1 MKKIAVMLLLIIT
14 MFSTAISAEKKSE
27 LKESTYFTK
36 ENLEQ
41 KTKEQ
46 IKHSLLGPCLA
57 SKTGDIFFFGRNKN
71 TKKLRWHIY
80 NPFKKKIT
88 KEGDCPFTDFNKF
101 AISTNAGNA
110 LVYSKYPG
118 RLWVLNTDKKKWNEV
133 YSNPE
138 NNKEGLAISPISS
151 FSFFNDTNAY
161 SYLDKWDK
169 DHYVRDTVITNIAVN
184 PFSMNKTYTQREL
197 IEKTGNVIVKNK
209 EDIKKLM
216 TTFITTNSSDS
227 CLCVITNRP
236 RQTDKG
242 FVNYIFLV
250 NKNGNVKKVHGCPNM
265 IKPLALS
272 SDASKYMFG
281 TISLKGES
289 EVYLVSNNEK
299 IKIFDNIHPLSGN
312 IFNDG
317 RIWFYGQ
324 KGNEFNIYL
333 RKDGKMQKVLTLSKP
348 YPVAFIE
355 DVNKLLVIKD
365 NKRADYYE
373 LTK

>member
-1 MKKIAVMLLLIIT
+1 MKKIAVLLLCYI
-14 MFSTAISAEKKSE
+14 FLLSTAIAAEKKVE
-27 LKESTYFTK
+27 LKESTNFTK
-36 ENLEQ
+36 ESLEQ

-57 SKTGDIFFFGRNKN
+57 SKTGEIFFLGRNKN
-71 TKKLRWHIY
+71 TKKLRWHVY

-88 KEGDCPFTDFNKF
+88 KEGDCPFTDFDKF

-118 RLWVLNTDKKKWNEV
+118 RLWVLNTNNNKWNQV

-138 NNKEGLAISPISS
+138 KDKEGLAISPISS

-169 DHYVRDTVITNIAVN
+169 DHYVRDTIITNISVE
-184 PFSMNKTYTQREL
+184 PFSMKKAYTQKNL
-197 IEKTGNVIVKNK
+197 IEQTGNTIVKNK

-216 TTFITTNSSDS
+216 TTFIKTNASDS

-236 RQTDKG
+236 RQTDEG
-242 FVNYIFLV
+242 FLNYIFLV
-250 NKNGNVKKVHGCPNM
+250 NKNGNVKKIHACPKV
-265 IKPLALS
+265 IRPLDLNYDS
-272 SDASKYMFG
+272 SKYIFG
-281 TISLKGES
+281 TTSIKGGN
-289 EVYLVSNNEK
+289 EVYLVSNGEK
-299 IKIFDNIHPLSGN
+299 IKIIEDIHPLAGK
-312 IFNDG
+312 IFKDG

-324 KGNEFNIYL
+324 KGNEFNVYL
-333 RKDGKMQKVLTLSKP
+333 RKNGKMQKVLTLAKP

-355 DVNKLLVIKD
+355 DINKLLVIKD
-365 NKRADYYE
+365 NKKADYYE
-373 LTK
+373 LIK

>member
-1 MKKIAVMLLLIIT
+1 MKKIVILLLCLLSV
-14 MFSTAISAEKKSE
+14 FSTAMASDKNL
-27 LKESTYFTK
+27 LKESTFFTK
-36 ENLEQ
+36 EYLEQ
-41 KTKEQ
+41 KTQEQ
-46 IKHSLLGPCLA
+46 IKHELLAPCVA
-57 SKTGDIFFFGRNKN
+57 SKTGEIFFLGRNKT
-71 TKKLRWHIY
+71 TKKLRWHLY
-80 NPFKKKIT
+80 NPFKKSIV
-88 KEGDCPFTDFNKF
+88 KEGSCPFTDFNKF
-101 AISTNAGNA
+101 AISTNASNA

-118 RLWVLNTDKKKWNEV
+118 KLWTLDINTKKWNDV

-138 NNKEGLAISPISS
+138 KDKEGLAISPIST

-161 SYLDKWDK
+161 SYLDKWDTN
-169 DHYVRDTVITNIAVN
+169 HYVRDTVITNITVN
-184 PFSMNKTYTQREL
+184 PFSMKKTYTQREL

-236 RQTDKG
+236 RQIDKG
-242 FVNYIFLV
+242 FLNYIFLV

-299 IKIFDNIHPLSGN
+299 VKIFNNIHPLSGN

-333 RKDGKMQKVLTLSKP
+333 RKDGKTQKVLTLSKP

-373 LTK
+373 LLK

>member
-1 MKKIAVMLLLIIT
+1 
-14 MFSTAISAEKKSE
+14 
-27 LKESTYFTK
+27 
-36 ENLEQ
+36 
-41 KTKEQ
+41 
-46 IKHSLLGPCLA
+46 
-57 SKTGDIFFFGRNKN
+57 
-71 TKKLRWHIY
+71 
-80 NPFKKKIT
+80 
-88 KEGDCPFTDFNKF
+88 
-101 AISTNAGNA
+101 
-110 LVYSKYPG
+110 
-118 RLWVLNTDKKKWNEV
+118 
-133 YSNPE
+133 
-138 NNKEGLAISPISS
+138 
-151 FSFFNDTNAY
+151 
-161 SYLDKWDK
+161 
-169 DHYVRDTVITNIAVN
+169 
-184 PFSMNKTYTQREL
+184 
-197 IEKTGNVIVKNK
+197 
-209 EDIKKLM
+209 
-216 TTFITTNSSDS
+216 
-227 CLCVITNRP
+227 
-236 RQTDKG
+236 
-242 FVNYIFLV
+242 
-250 NKNGNVKKVHGCPNM
+250 M

-333 RKDGKMQKVLTLSKP
+333 RKDGKTQKVLTLSKP